1 MKIASRISLR
11 YAISN
16 FLKHTK
22 SRSDIGYNAFL
33 TNYKNVKQV
42 PQNGVDL
49 GLRLLKMGLIL
60 ETLLKMSLIVK
71 YDDDVSL
78 CYRTVS
84 FVHTRVVVMV
94 LAYRTLWSLS
104 TIRYDKPV
112 SRSQRAY
119 NDNSRYEKFLIY
131 LNRSNSFFLK

>member
-71 YDDDVSL
+71 YDDVSL
-78 CYRTVS
+78 CYRTV
-84 FVHTRVVVMV
+84 
-94 LAYRTLWSLS
+94 
-104 TIRYDKPV
+104 
-112 SRSQRAY
+112 
-119 NDNSRYEKFLIY
+119 
-131 LNRSNSFFLK
+131 